1 VIEQLFEH
9 LAPPRVVYVSCH
21 AESLA
26 RELPRIVASGYR
38 VTAIRPVDMFPHTPH
53 VEVVTVLD
61 REKSGPTR
69 KGARHRW

>member
-1 VIEQLFEH
+1 
-9 LAPPRVVYVSCH
+9 
-21 AESLA
+21 
-26 RELPRIVASGYR
+26 